1 LRRSRAARA
10 CRSARFWFFH
20 KPVRRLYYNAVITFA
35 SVFVAVAIGT
45 AEILGMLVDRLHLTG
60 PLWNAVGSLDDHLG
74 VVGFVVIASFVVIWA
89 AAAIVYKLR
98 GWDELPASSV
108 SEAFSVRA

>member
-1 LRRSRAARA
+1 
-10 CRSARFWFFH
+10 
-20 KPVRRLYYNAVITFA
+20 
-35 SVFVAVAIGT
+35 VFVAVAIGT